1 MSLPN
6 IPDIKPDIS
15 LKRQDVIHLLLTS
28 IAMEEISFSHILN
41 AEAEKIQYMLSQKA
55 NSLKEILQVNESVER
70 VLRGIVANQI
80 LLQFK
85 FTDILKLEKGTE
97 TCEEDWEE

>member
-1 MSLPN
+1 MPS
-6 IPDIKPDIS
+6 IPDIKPDII

-41 AEAEKIQYMLSQKA
+41 AEAEKIQF
-55 NSLKEILQVNESVER
+55 ILGQSCPTTEEVLRINDSVER
-70 VLRGIVANQI
+70 ILRGIVANQI

-85 FTDILKLEKGTE
+85 FSDILKLEQSRTDCDE
-97 TCEEDWEE
+97 DCEE